1 MELLIAAVLV
11 ALLGVLAQAA
21 GSDTR
26 DADTRFTQPTW

>member
-26 DADTRFTQPTW
+26 DADTRTTQPSW